1 MKSNKSLLT
10 ILGIAIIIV
19 IGFFIYKKYTVN
31 SSAETKKTRIAF
43 VVPTLE
49 NPFFVDMTNSAK
61 AKAATMEN
69 VEVIIQ
75 APQKVEDALGQNQMI
90 ENLITQRV
98 DAICLVPTN
107 SESVIPIIKKA
118 NAANIPIINIDN
130 KVNMEMADTV
140 GAVISSYIGSD
151 NFDGGKL
158 AGQYIIERL
167 GGSGEVAILEGVS
180 GNDAA
185 IKRKAGFLEAL
196 KSAPGIKVVSSQVAN
211 WNREQ
216 AFTIF
221 QNILKSNPGVNAV
234 FACNDEMALGAY
246 SALEQAKISKSKMVI
261 VGFDAVKEATEAVN
275 SGRID
280 ATIAQQPALMGEQGL
295 QLALDVLGK
304 KSIEKSYATDLK
316 IITKN

>member
-1 MKSNKSLLT
+1 MKNKKT
-10 ILGIAIIIV
+10 MIALIV
-19 IGFFIYKKYTVN
+19 IVIIAVSAFFICKMYCGKSTK
-31 SSAETKKTRIAF
+31 ETNKIRVAF

-90 ENLITQRV
+90 ENLITQKV
-98 DAICLVPTN
+98 DAICMVPTN
-107 SESVIPIIKKA
+107 SESIIPVIKKA
-118 NAANIPIINIDN
+118 NAANIPVINIDN
-130 KVNMEMADTV
+130 KVNMKLADSG

-158 AGQYIIERL
+158 AGQFIIEKL
-167 GGSGEVAILEGVS
+167 GGNGKVAILEGVS

-185 IKRKAGFLEAL
+185 IKRKTGFLEAL
-196 KSAPGIKVVSSQVAN
+196 KNAPGITVVSSQVGN

-221 QNILKSNPGVNAV
+221 QNILKSNPSLNAV

-246 SALEQAKISKSKMVI
+246 SALEQSNIPKSKMII
-261 VGFDAVKEATEAVN
+261 VGFDAVKEAVEAVN
-275 SGRID
+275 SGKID
-280 ATIAQQPALMGEQGL
+280 ATIAQQPTLMGEKGL
-295 QLALDVLGK
+295 QLALDVLSK
-304 KSIEKSYATDLK
+304 KNINKTYSTELK
-316 IITKN
+316 VITKN

>member
-1 MKSNKSLLT
+1 MKSKKT
-10 ILGIAIIIV
+10 IIAIASIAIIAV
-19 IGFFIYKKYTVN
+19 AAFFICKMYCGKGGT
-31 SSAETKKTRIAF
+31 ETKKTKIAF

-90 ENLITQRV
+90 ENLITQKV
-98 DAICLVPTN
+98 DAICMVPTN
-107 SESVIPIIKKA
+107 SESIIPVIKKA
-118 NAANIPIINIDN
+118 NAANIPVINIDN
-130 KVNMEMADTV
+130 KVNMKLADTV

-158 AGQYIIERL
+158 AGQYIIEKL
-167 GGSGEVAILEGVS
+167 GGKGQVAILEGVS

-196 KSAPGIKVVSSQVAN
+196 KSAPGITVVSSQVAN

-221 QNILKSNPGVNAV
+221 QNVLKSNPGLNAV

-246 SALEQAKISKSKMVI
+246 AALEQAKIPKSKMVI
-261 VGFDAVKEATEAVN
+261 VGFDAVKEAVDAVN
-275 SGRID
+275 SGKID

-295 QLALDVLGK
+295 QLALDALAK
-304 KSIEKSYATDLK
+304 KSINKNNSTELK
-316 IITKN
+316 VIKK